1 MPPTDKSGLEM
12 RQSRTPLER
21 LHTTVFGQSFSRC
34 GNFLAV
40 CDNLGYVTVYRL
52 SDALSS
58 NSRKTNLHPH
68 YYFKASDYS
77 IYSIITHDDFLICGG
92 ENMIS
97 GWLWSDII
105 SKSAKISWSL
115 KIPSSGSDL
124 TEANS
129 LEVCKEI

>member
-1 MPPTDKSGLEM
+1 MPPTDK
-12 RQSRTPLER
+12 T
-21 LHTTVFGQSFSRC
+21 
-34 GNFLAV
+34 V

-105 SKSAKISWSL
+105 SKVPSFLTCALSSADNINL
-115 KIPSSGSDL
+115 IIIL
-124 TEANS
+124 
-129 LEVCKEI
+129 